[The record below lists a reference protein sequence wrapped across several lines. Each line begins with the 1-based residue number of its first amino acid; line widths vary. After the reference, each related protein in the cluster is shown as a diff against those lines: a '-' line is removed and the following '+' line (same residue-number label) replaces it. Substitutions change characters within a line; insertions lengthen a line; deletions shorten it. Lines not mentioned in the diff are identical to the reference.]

1 MKDLTL
7 TNNLKSQ
14 IKTLASQGKALH
26 KQIIELRAQPDT
38 GPERCQL
45 WMDKRAVGAQARRL
59 LLAYA
64 YLRGMPYKAVE
75 PKSVPG
81 NIPWCGDIANLIL
94 DEASRRDNA
103 AREALRRTI
112 KAWLD
117 AKPAAEQP
125 APAAE
130 SEVPSTST
138 EAA

>member
-14 IKTLASQGKALH
+14 IKTLASQGKAIH
-26 KQIIELRAQPDT
+26 RQIIELRAQPDT

-45 WMDKRAVGAQARRL
+45 WMNKRAVGAEARRV

-64 YLRGMPYKAVE
+64 YARGVPYKAVE
-75 PKSVPG
+75 PNAVPG
-81 NIPWCGDIANLIL
+81 NIPWEGDIANQIL
-94 DEASRRDNA
+94 DEATRKDNVARETLRRD
-103 AREALRRTI
+103 I
-112 KAWLD
+112 KAWVNF
-117 AKPAAEQP
+117 KPAAEQP

-130 SEVPSTST
+130 PEASVTST

>member
-7 TNNLKSQ
+7 TNNLKQQ

-38 GPERCQL
+38 GPERFRL

-64 YLRGMPYKAVE
+64 YARGVPYKAVE
-75 PKSVPG
+75 PNSVPG
-81 NIPWCGDIANLIL
+81 NIPWEGDIANQLL
-94 DEASRRDNA
+94 DEATRKDNVARETLRRD
-103 AREALRRTI
+103 I
-112 KAWLD
+112 KAWVNF
-117 AKPAAEQP
+117 KPAAEP
-125 APAAE
+125 AVPVADP
-130 SEVPSTST
+130 EVPNTST